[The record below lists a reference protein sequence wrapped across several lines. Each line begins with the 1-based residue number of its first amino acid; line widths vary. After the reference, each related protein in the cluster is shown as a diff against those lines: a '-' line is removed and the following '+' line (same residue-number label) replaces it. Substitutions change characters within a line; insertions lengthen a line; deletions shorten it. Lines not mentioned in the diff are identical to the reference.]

1 MSNKPAPRG
10 PGCGKEMELMELER
24 NTWRYSCED
33 CGWRSPAV
41 HGPGKEGKDV
51 AYAKAMKRY
60 AENPWI
66 SVRDELPKEEG
77 KYIVCTERGSVYCT
91 RFYKGGGCE
100 GIFKTDTNTHITYWM
115 PLPEPPKEDIK
126 NERFD

>member
-1 MSNKPAPRG
+1 MSNKPAPRC
-10 PGCGKEMELMELER
+10 PGCRKEMELRWQSYYGGIASM
-24 NTWRYSCED
+24 WYACD
-33 CGWRSPAV
+33 CGWRSPN
-41 HGPGKEGKDV
+41 GDDENE
-51 AYAKAMKRY
+51 AYDKAMKRY

-66 SVRDELPKEEG
+66 SVRDELPEEG

-115 PLPEPPKEDIK
+115 PLPEPPKEG
-126 NERFD
+126 E